1 MSQEKSIYPSQV
13 SSIPVKDNNIIFSQN
28 LILSPLA
35 CKKKKLPGVTLQR
48 YSLTSQAWSPQGV
61 VSPERWQNGVDIYIP
76 DSARENNALVI
87 INNGSNNNGSG
98 SPVAPTNFSE
108 EQLSRKAAATR
119 TVVISVSKVPNQVLS
134 YQGVALPLGEG
145 DSVAYSW
152 RLFIGD
158 TQKYQ
163 DASLHIPMAASVSQ
177 AFRLAKREMVQ
188 HNITKFIVTGTS
200 KRGWTAWLTALSD
213 PDVNDIIPFAFDLL
227 NTKNLLT
234 TCIMSYGKNCPVAFY
249 PYYQHGID

>member
-1 MSQEKSIYPSQV
+1 M
-13 SSIPVKDNNIIFSQN
+13 
-28 LILSPLA
+28 
-35 CKKKKLPGVTLQR
+35 
-48 YSLTSQAWSPQGV
+48 
-61 VSPERWQNGVDIYIP
+61 
-76 DSARENNALVI
+76 
-87 INNGSNNNGSG
+87 
-98 SPVAPTNFSE
+98 
-108 EQLSRKAAATR
+108 
-119 TVVISVSKVPNQVLS
+119 
-134 YQGVALPLGEG
+134 
-145 DSVAYSW
+145 AYSW

-188 HNITKFIVTGTS
+188 HNITKFIVAGAS